1 MRFELFIASRYLR
14 AKRRQAFIG
23 IITGISVAGVAAGV
37 ASLVIALAINN
48 GFRQDL
54 QERLLGSTSH
64 ITLQRIADDGIKDWP
79 ALMDRLAKQPHVVA
93 AAPAIFEQV
102 LISRGPRARGAVL
115 KGMIP
120 KYERRVGDLLNSVK
134 EGSAAGLDEN
144 RADDSKSQPGFPPGL
159 DGSETRPHTSS
170 GASSADEASAAPK
183 PEPQALA
190 PLAGRTNAS
199 TPTQTVDSLAEV
211 AQRVAAMPP
220 IVLGQDMADNLG
232 ATVGSVVLV
241 TSPQGELTPFGEVP
255 KYTRFRVVG
264 IFNSG
269 FFDYDSAWA
278 FTRLSDAQ
286 RLFGL
291 GNLISV
297 LEFKVDDLDKADG
310 IAHEIE
316 ESAGT
321 GFMATNALRQNSA
334 LFKALKTE
342 RLITFITI
350 GLIVFVAALNILIS
364 LIMMVM
370 EKTKDIAVLLSM
382 GTRKAQVRNVF
393 IAQGVLIGVL
403 GTAIGLVAGY
413 ALSYLGG
420 HYHIISL
427 SPEVYSIDY
436 VPFAPRAIDG
446 VIVAVVAIGI
456 SFVATLYPSW
466 AASRILPAEAL
477 RYE

>member
-1 MRFELFIASRYLR
+1 MRFELFIATRYLR

-37 ASLVIALAINN
+37 ASLVVALAINN

-54 QERLLGSTSH
+54 QQRLLGSTSH
-64 ITLQRIADDGIKDWP
+64 ISLQRIADDGIKDWP
-79 ALMDRLAKQPHVVA
+79 TLMDRLAKQPHVIA

-134 EGSAAGLDEN
+134 EGSAAPLEEPV
-144 RADDSKSQPGFPPGL
+144 AQSPSPAQPE
-159 DGSETRPHTSS
+159 SEIS
-170 GASSADEASAAPK
+170 GANP
-183 PEPQALA
+183 
-190 PLAGRTNAS
+190 
-199 TPTQTVDSLAEV
+199 DSLAAV
-211 AQRVAAMPP
+211 QQRIAAMPP

-241 TSPQGELTPFGEVP
+241 TSPQGELTPFGMVP
-255 KYTRFRVVG
+255 KYSRFKVVA

-269 FFDYDSAWA
+269 FFDYDSSWA
-278 FTRLSDAQ
+278 FARLSDAQ
-286 RLFGL
+286 KLFGL

-297 LEFKVDDLDKADG
+297 LEFKIDDLDQADP

-316 ESAGT
+316 DAAGQ

-342 RLITFITI
+342 RLVTFITI

-370 EKTKDIAVLLSM
+370 EKTKDIAVLMSM
-382 GTRKAQVRNVF
+382 GTRRAQVRNLF
-393 IAQGVLIGVL
+393 IAQGVLIGIV
-403 GTAIGLVAGY
+403 GTAIGLVLGY
-413 ALSYLGG
+413 AISYAGG
-420 HYHIISL
+420 HYHLISL

-436 VPFAPRAIDG
+436 VPFAPRLSDG
-446 VIVAVVAIGI
+446 IIVALVAVGV

-466 AASRILPAEAL
+466 SAARILPAEAL

>member
-1 MRFELFIASRYLR
+1 MRFELFIARRYLR

-23 IITGISVAGVAAGV
+23 IITGISIAGVAAGV

-64 ITLQRIADDGIKDWP
+64 ISLQRIADDGIKDWLP
-79 ALMDRLAKQPHVVA
+79 LMDRLSKEPHVVA

-120 KYERRVGDLLNSVK
+120 RYERRVGDLLTTVK
-134 EGSAAGLDEN
+134 EGSADALEDNDNVARAPSPATPASDQQSGNAGEDARSTQDE
-144 RADDSKSQPGFPPGL
+144 
-159 DGSETRPHTSS
+159 TS
-170 GASSADEASAAPK
+170 P
-183 PEPQALA
+183 
-190 PLAGRTNAS
+190 
-199 TPTQTVDSLAEV
+199 DSLAAVHE
-211 AQRVAAMPP
+211 RVAAMPP

-241 TSPQGELTPFGEVP
+241 TSPQGELTPFGMVP
-255 KYTRFRVVG
+255 KYSRFRVVG
-264 IFNSG
+264 VFNSG
-269 FFDYDSAWA
+269 FFDYDSSWA
-278 FTRLSDAQ
+278 FARLSDAQ

-291 GNLISV
+291 GDLVSV
-297 LEFKVDDLDKADG
+297 LEFKVDDLDHADA
-310 IAHEIE
+310 ISQQIE
-316 ESAGT
+316 DAAGK

-342 RLITFITI
+342 RLVTIITV
-350 GLIVFVAALNILIS
+350 GLIVVVAALNILIS

-370 EKTKDIAVLLSM
+370 EKTKDIAVLMSM

-393 IAQGVLIGVL
+393 IAQGVLIGVV
-403 GTAIGLVAGY
+403 GTAIGLVLGY
-413 ALSYLGG
+413 AISYVGG
-420 HYHIISL
+420 HYHIIHL

-436 VPFAPRAIDG
+436 VPFATSIWHG
-446 VIVAVVAIGI
+446 FWVTIGAVTI

-466 AASRILPAEAL
+466 SAARILPAEAL

>member
-1 MRFELFIASRYLR
+1 MRFELFVARRYLR

-37 ASLVIALAINN
+37 ASLLIALAINN

-54 QERLLGSTSH
+54 QQRLLGSTSH
-64 ITLQRIADDGIKDWP
+64 ISLQRISDDGIREWP

-120 KYERRVGDLLNSVK
+120 RYERKVGDLLNTVK
-134 EGSAAGLDEN
+134 EGSAEAL
-144 RADDSKSQPGFPPGL
+144 DDSGKSSHFSQNRREVGHPTEEKPATVG
-159 DGSETRPHTSS
+159 ET
-170 GASSADEASAAPK
+170 SAAPQS
-183 PEPQALA
+183 PDALEA
-190 PLAGRTNAS
+190 
-199 TPTQTVDSLAEV
+199 VE
-211 AQRVAAMPP
+211 QRVAAMPP

-241 TSPQGELTPFGEVP
+241 TSPQGELTPFGMVP
-255 KYTRFRVVG
+255 KYSRFRVVG

-269 FFDYDSAWA
+269 FFDYDSSWA
-278 FTRLSDAQ
+278 FARLSDAQ
-286 RLFGL
+286 QLFGL
-291 GNLISV
+291 GDLVSV
-297 LEFKVDDLDKADG
+297 LEFKVDDLDKAD
-310 IAHEIE
+310 EISKNIE
-316 ESAGT
+316 DAAGK
-321 GFMATNALRQNSA
+321 GFMATNTLKQNSA

-350 GLIVFVAALNILIS
+350 GLIVLVAALNILIS

-370 EKTKDIAVLLSM
+370 EKAKDIAVLMSM
-382 GTRKAQVRNVF
+382 GTRRAQVRNVF
-393 IAQGVLIGVL
+393 MAQGVLIGVI
-403 GTAIGLVAGY
+403 GTVIGLILGY
-413 ALSYLGG
+413 AISYAGG
-420 HYHIISL
+420 HYHIIAL

-436 VPFAPRAIDG
+436 VPFAPRVMDG
-446 VIVAVVAIGI
+446 VIVAIVAVGI

-466 AASRILPAEAL
+466 SASRILPAEAL

>member
-1 MRFELFIASRYLR
+1 MRFELFVASRYLR

-23 IITGISVAGVAAGV
+23 IITAVSVAGVAAGV

-54 QERLLGSTSH
+54 QQRLLGSTSH
-64 ITLQRIADDGIKDWP
+64 ISLQRIADDGIKDWP
-79 ALMDRLAKQPHVVA
+79 ALLDRLAKQPHVVA

-120 KYERRVGDLLNSVK
+120 RYERKVGDLLTTVK
-134 EGSAAGLDEN
+134 EGSAQALEDSGEN
-144 RADDSKSQPGFPPGL
+144 PHPSTGSGQAFSQNRGEVGHP
-159 DGSETRPHTSS
+159 DNSS
-170 GASSADEASAAPK
+170 PADEASAAPQS
-183 PEPQALA
+183 P
-190 PLAGRTNAS
+190 
-199 TPTQTVDSLAEV
+199 DSLEAV

-220 IVLGQDMADNLG
+220 IVLGKDMADNLG
-232 ATVGSVVLV
+232 ATVGSIVLV
-241 TSPQGELTPFGEVP
+241 TSPQGELTPFGMVP
-255 KYTRFRVVG
+255 KYSRFRVVG

-269 FFDYDSAWA
+269 FYDYDSAWA
-278 FTRLSDAQ
+278 FARLSDAQ

-291 GNLISV
+291 GDLISV
-297 LEFKVDDLDKADG
+297 LEFKVDDLDQADA
-310 IAHEIE
+310 ISREIE
-316 ESAGT
+316 DAAGK
-321 GFMATNALRQNSA
+321 GFMATNMLKQNSA

-350 GLIVFVAALNILIS
+350 GLIVLVAALNILIS

-370 EKTKDIAVLLSM
+370 EKTKDIAVLMSM
-382 GTRKAQVRNVF
+382 GTRQGQVRNVF
-393 IAQGVLIGVL
+393 IAQGVLIGVI
-403 GTAIGLVAGY
+403 GTAIGLALGY
-413 ALSYLGG
+413 GLSYAGG
-420 HYHIISL
+420 HYHLISL

-436 VPFAPRAIDG
+436 VPFAPRVIDG
-446 VIVAVVAIGI
+446 VIVALVAVGI

-466 AASRILPAEAL
+466 SASRILPAEAL